1 MHSCSKLHTQID
13 QVQNHAIRY
22 FLQSISYFF
31 LRNVY
36 GCMQTAFVTKNVF
49 RFTILIYILSNQC
62 YYKWKLLIN
71 IKSSLVYRCLY
82 FVIHLSF
89 MINIM
94 NICYIGMPFFYFVAD
109 TEVESFL
116 LFYKFVKAVSC
127 ANQGYHEIQQQS
139 QMCQPGKIVEEYS
152 NIFHKLAGVFIPF
165 QIHNDVFF
173 IPLVLQYMKII
184 VI

>member
-22 FLQSISYFF
+22 FLQSISSFF

-49 RFTILIYILSNQC
+49 RFTILLYILSNQC
-62 YYKWKLLIN
+62 YYLWKILIN
-71 IKSSLVYRCLY
+71 IHCNIFRCLN
-82 FVIHLSF
+82 FVIHWIC
-89 MINIM
+89 MINILD
-94 NICYIGMPFFYFVAD
+94 ICYIGMPCFYVVAD

-127 ANQGYHEIQQQS
+127 ANQGYHEIQQKS
-139 QMCQPGKIVEEYS
+139 QTCQPDKIIEEYS
-152 NIFHKLAGVFIPF
+152 NVFLKLAGVFMPF
-165 QIHNDVFF
+165 WIHDDVSFF
-173 IPLVLQYMKII
+173 SFHQFCSI
-184 VI
+184 

>member
-49 RFTILIYILSNQC
+49 RFTILLYILSNQC
-62 YYKWKLLIN
+62 YYKWKLLIDN
-71 IKSSLVYRCLY
+71 RLN
-82 FVIHLSF
+82 FVIHSLS
-89 MINIM
+89 MINIFD
-94 NICYIGMPFFYFVAD
+94 IRCIAIFYFAAD

-127 ANQGYHEIQQQS
+127 ANQGYHEIQQKS
-139 QMCQPGKIVEEYS
+139 QICQTDKIVEGYS
-152 NIFHKLAGVFIPF
+152 HIFHKSASFIHA
-165 QIHNDVFF
+165 ILDT
-173 IPLVLQYMKII
+173 
-184 VI
+184 